1 MGREM
6 DIYNEEVPL
15 IYVGGIKWGGKLER
29 K

>member
-6 DIYNEEVPL
+6 EMHNKEAPL
-15 IYVGGIKWGGKLER
+15 MDVGGMKWGGKLER

>member
-6 DIYNEEVPL
+6 DIYNEEAPQK
-15 IYVGGIKWGGKLER
+15 YVGGMKWGGKLER